1 MTHTHTMPHSIYNL
15 YSEPLS
21 SQELIDSLIEFDELQ
36 KTIEI
41 AVDQALWQKKDQLLT
56 VTLPF
61 ERVDPLAALE
71 LLGTNSEYQYYWE
84 HPDEKLS
91 IAAGTEI
98 ARIRSN
104 SRDRFNIVNNKIADW
119 KSRTFSFQTL
129 THSLAGLHFLGGF
142 SFQDNPQEHHWKEFG
157 TALFVIPEWLL
168 IRDGELSLLTLTKRI
183 DSSQSVE
190 TLLDE
195 TRHRL
200 MQIVDQVRLFTKSES
215 SCNNG
220 HATEDS
226 YFEIDA
232 KPSARDTWFSAINSA
247 KERIKAGEFK
257 KIVLAREII
266 LRFKRA
272 PEATQMLNYLRNE
285 YPTCYTFMMKLSA
298 NSVFLGSTPEKLV
311 ALRATFILTDGLAGT
326 ISRGKTASED
336 TILERRLLNSEK
348 DLSEHGFV
356 VDAIGDRLRT
366 LTHNMVHPDKPG
378 IRKYPN
384 VQHLYT
390 PITASLNE
398 HITPLD
404 VVENLHP
411 TPAVGG
417 FPREKTIQHI
427 QSLEQF
433 DRGWYAGPVGWLNT
447 NGRGEFCV
455 AIRSGVI
462 LDKQARFFAGCGIV
476 TDSDPGS
483 EWEETNLKLIP
494 MLSALKHA

>member
-1 MTHTHTMPHSIYNL
+1 MTHSLHMPYNIYNL

-21 SQELIDSLIEFDELQ
+21 TEELLHSLVEFGELRD
-36 KTIEI
+36 IVS
-41 AVDQALWQKKDQLLT
+41 AALDQAQILSQKQLVT

-61 ERVDPLAALE
+61 ERIDPLAALE
-71 LLGTNSEYQYYWE
+71 LLGDPAEYQYFWE
-84 HPDEKLS
+84 HPDEKLAL
-91 IAAGTEI
+91 AAGMEV

-104 SRDRFNIVNNKIADW
+104 HRDRFHVV
-119 KSRTFSFQTL
+119 KSQIEEWNTRTFEYKAL

-142 SFQDNPQEHHWKEFG
+142 SFQDHHQEHHWKPYG

-168 IRDGELSLLTLTKRI
+168 IRDGELSLLTLTSSVHPEATADEVLHHIRTRLSDLIERVRGFDQSDCPGTIKSNGEETYFTPMIPASAEGNWIATINAAKRRI
-183 DSSQSVE
+183 
-190 TLLDE
+190 
-195 TRHRL
+195 
-200 MQIVDQVRLFTKSES
+200 SE
-215 SCNNG
+215 
-220 HATEDS
+220 
-226 YFEIDA
+226 
-232 KPSARDTWFSAINSA
+232 
-247 KERIKAGEFK
+247 GEFK
-257 KIVLAREII
+257 KIVLAREVRIQ
-266 LRFKRA
+266 LNRA

-285 YPTCYTFMMKLSA
+285 YPTCFTFMMRLKEDA
-298 NSVFLGSTPEKLV
+298 IFLGCTPEKLV

-336 TILERRLLNSEK
+336 TVLERRLLNSEK

-356 VDAIGDRLRT
+356 VEAIGNRLRS
-366 LTHNMVHPDKPG
+366 LTHNLSHPPQPG

-398 HITPLD
+398 DISPLD
-404 VVENLHP
+404 VVEKLHP

-417 FPREKTIQHI
+417 HPREKTVQHI

-455 AIRSGVI
+455 AIRSG
-462 LDKQARFFAGCGIV
+462 LLLNGHARLFAGCGIV
-476 TDSDPGS
+476 ADSDPRS

-494 MLSALKHA
+494 MLSALRHA